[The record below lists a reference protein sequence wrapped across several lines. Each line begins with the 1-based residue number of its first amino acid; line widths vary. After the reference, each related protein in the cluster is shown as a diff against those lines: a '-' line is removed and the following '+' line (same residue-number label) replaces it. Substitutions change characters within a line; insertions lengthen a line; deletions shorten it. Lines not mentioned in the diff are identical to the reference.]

1 MSNIIDKKDAALL
14 FGYNEYSLEIKKSI
28 SFKYQNIEL
37 FSLEDNEESNKFD
50 LSDDWSDIED
60 IFDMD
65 NSVAFCVLKD
75 DAKNIFLTLSLRA
88 KFENLKIIAFC
99 KNKEG
104 AHKMTLAGADKVIPL
119 IQTTASMISDMLRK
133 PIVTKV
139 MHGILYEKSDLKIA
153 QICVE
158 KDASFIGKHP
168 FEVNWGKEYGIIVL
182 SIMQDDINSSF
193 IYSSKAKHKAIQTG
207 DILIV
212 VGYDNEIIEFESLI
226 GSQCEINWGNWSR

>member
-1 MSNIIDKKDAALL
+1 MEKKDAALL

-28 SFKYQNIEL
+28 AYKFDNIEL
-37 FSLEDNEESNKFD
+37 FSLEENEESNKFD
-50 LSDDWSDIED
+50 LSDEWLELEEK
-60 IFDMD
+60 FDMD
-65 NSVAFCVLKD
+65 KSVVFCVLQD
-75 DAKNIFLTLSLRA
+75 DATNIFLTLSLRA
-88 KFENLKIIAFC
+88 KFKKLKIIAFC

-104 AHKMTLAGADKVIPL
+104 AHKLTLAGADKVIPL
-119 IQTTASMISDMLRK
+119 VQTTASMISDMLRK

-139 MHGILYEKSDLKIA
+139 MHGILYEKSDLKIS

-168 FEVNWGKEYGIIVL
+168 FEVNWGKEFGIIVL

-193 IYSSKAKHKAIQTG
+193 IYSSKAKHKAIKNG

-212 VGYDNEIIEFESLI
+212 VGYDNKIIEFESLI
-226 GSQCEINWGNWSR
+226 GSQCEVDWGNWSR

>member
-1 MSNIIDKKDAALL
+1 MKQIIERKAAALL

-28 SFKYQNIEL
+28 SFKYEDIEL
-37 FSLEDNEESNKFD
+37 FSMDDNPESSKFD
-50 LSDDWSDIED
+50 LSDNWGEMEEK
-60 IFDMD
+60 FDME
-65 NSVAFCVLKD
+65 NSIAFCVLKD

-88 KFENLKIIAFC
+88 SFKNLKIIAFC

-104 AHKMTLAGADKVIPL
+104 ATKLTLAGADKVIPL
-119 IQTTASMISDMLRK
+119 VQTTAAMISDMLRK

-158 KDASFIGKHP
+158 KDADFIGKHP
-168 FEVNWGKEYGIIVL
+168 FEVEWGEKYGIIVL
-182 SIMQDDINSSF
+182 SIMQDDVDSSF
-193 IYSSKAKHKAIQTG
+193 IYSSKAKHKEIKTG

-212 VGYDNEIIEFESLI
+212 VGYDKEIMEFESLI
-226 GSQCEINWGNWSR
+226 GSRCEVNWSDWSR